1 MSEEINRYPLLDR
14 IYQQFLNDEDSASFI
29 QAVSKSY
36 GLGTLDRLA
45 RFGNRISRRAS
56 ILALGFIGD
65 FRFNE
70 TLGRALH
77 DSDRAVR
84 LLADHGIRELWMR
97 DGDGQQR
104 HMLRKIV
111 RLNSRHRL
119 VDAMELSDELIE
131 INPNIA
137 EAWNL
142 RAISKY
148 GLELYDEA
156 IEDCREAMYLNRFHF
171 NSALGVANCFL
182 QMDDAFVA
190 LEFFRTALSIN
201 PDLESVRGQIS
212 QLERTLEG

>member
-1 MSEEINRYPLLDR
+1 MSEEFNRFPLLDKF
-14 IYQQFLNDEDSASFI
+14 YQQFLNDENSASFI
-29 QAVSKSY
+29 QSVASNY
-36 GLGTLDRLA
+36 GLGTLERLA
-45 RFGNRISRRAS
+45 RYGNRVSRRAAV
-56 ILALGFIGD
+56 LALGFLAD

-70 TLGRALH
+70 TMGRALH

-104 HMLRKIV
+104 QMLRRIM

-119 VDAMELSDELIE
+119 ADALDLSDELIKL
-131 INPNIA
+131 NPNIA
-137 EAWNL
+137 ETWNQ

-156 IEDCREAMYLNRFHF
+156 ISDCHEAMYLNRFHF
-171 NSALGVANCFL
+171 TAALGIANCFL
-182 QMDDAFVA
+182 QMDDVYVA

>member
-1 MSEEINRYPLLDR
+1 MSEDFNRFPLLDR

-29 QAVSKSY
+29 QSVAKSY
-36 GLGTLDRLA
+36 GLGTLERLA
-45 RFGNRISRRAS
+45 RYGHRVSRRAS
-56 ILALGFIGD
+56 ILAIGFMGD

-84 LLADHGIRELWMR
+84 LLSDHGIRELWMR

-104 HMLRKIV
+104 HMLRQIA
-111 RLNSRHRL
+111 RLNTRHRL
-119 VDAMELSDELIE
+119 VDSLELADELIA

-137 EAWNL
+137 ETWNQ

-156 IEDCREAMYLNRFHF
+156 IEDCREALYLNRFHF
-171 NSALGVANCFL
+171 NSALGIANCFL
-182 QMDDAFVA
+182 QMEDAFVA

-201 PDLESVRGQIS
+201 PDLESVRGQIT
-212 QLERTLEG
+212 QLERSLDS